1 MTETSGTPSEPRVPP
16 RRPAEGRRSDGS
28 WPPSVDR
35 LVAAAGEVLAPTVG
49 DRDAATLAARLIEE
63 LGIARLLA
71 ELHTAE
77 RIVTAADTYH
87 PVASFFV
94 DGSGERQWVLD
105 VLRSAGRRVGAEPTA
120 GT

>member
-1 MTETSGTPSEPRVPP
+1 MTETSGAPSEPRDPP

-28 WPPSVDR
+28 WLPTIDR
-35 LVAAAGEVLAPTVG
+35 LVAVATELLTPTVG
-49 DRDAATLAARLIEE
+49 ERDAATLAARLIEE
-63 LGIARLLA
+63 LGVARLLA

-94 DGSGERQWVLD
+94 DGSDERQLVLD
-105 VLRSAGRRVGAEPTA
+105 VLRAAGRRVRTEPTA